1 MKKSTWR
8 GCLIGCV
15 LGLGMG
21 LSAIPAQAQTLVGI
35 HTVSVHTEKGYN
47 NTNPGFYL
55 SIDGYTVGTY
65 YNSERHQT
73 YYVGYNFAGELGY
86 GLDWGLTLG
95 LATGYERSKVVPMVV
110 PSVSYGLGN
119 NFAVRLSAIPPFAKS
134 PGVAHLSFEY
144 RF

>member
-1 MKKSTWR
+1 MKKSTW
-8 GCLIGCV
+8 LGCV
-15 LGLGMG
+15 LGVALG
-21 LSAIPAQAQTLVGI
+21 LSAGLTRAQTIVGI

-47 NTNPGFYL
+47 NTNPGVYL
-55 SIDGYTVGTY
+55 SIDGYTAGTY

-95 LATGYERSKVVPMVV
+95 LATGYERSKVVPMLV
-110 PSVSYGLGN
+110 PSVSLNLGN

-134 PGVAHLSFEY
+134 PGVAHLSFE
-144 RF
+144 RKF